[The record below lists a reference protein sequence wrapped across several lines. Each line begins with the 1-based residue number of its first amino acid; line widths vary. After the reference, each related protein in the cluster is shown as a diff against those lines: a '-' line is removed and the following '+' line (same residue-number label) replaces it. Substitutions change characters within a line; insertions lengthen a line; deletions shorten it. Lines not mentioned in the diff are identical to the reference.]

1 MKAYPVYECN
11 YVLSENWVITSN
23 VMLAR
28 HFPPEDSHWI
38 GHPPFWTNPN
48 WYLLESTRTQLPSP
62 HSQPSQ
68 TARRRDGQWKTD
80 AGEATLPMD
89 LWCGWAAC
97 RKCVKTWSCK
107 NHLAGSYCFYIYIY
121 IYIYICFSLSWWF
134 HNSDIFW
141 PKPAGQ
147 ARKRAT
153 LPLEGLSHTK
163 LGEGGLR
170 ASASTS
176 RWGGALPSTS
186 AGLKS
191 KGFERNTSW
200 QDQKIKPG
208 QMQPTNRTT
217 NFNLIGEFNPS
228 KPIQR
233 IWAYLGSSSPAVDGL

>member
-11 YVLSENWVITSN
+11 HVLSENWVITSN

-97 RKCVKTWSCK
+97 RKWVKTWSCK
-107 NHLAGSYCFYIYIY
+107 NHLAGSYCFYIYMY
-121 IYIYICFSLSWWF
+121 IYIYVSRCLDGSIILTSSDPNQLVKPERGQLCPSRVWATRSWGKVGSELQLQPVDGGVPC
-134 HNSDIFW
+134 H
-141 PKPAGQ
+141 
-147 ARKRAT
+147 
-153 LPLEGLSHTK
+153 PLL
-163 LGEGGLR
+163 LGWNLK
-170 ASASTS
+170 
-176 RWGGALPSTS
+176 
-186 AGLKS
+186 GLK
-191 KGFERNTSW
+191 GTHPERIRKSSRGRCS
-200 QDQKIKPG
+200 P
-208 QMQPTNRTT
+208 PTEPPISIWLVSSTHP
-217 NFNLIGEFNPS
+217 NPS
-228 KPIQR
+228 KE
-233 IWAYLGSSSPAVDGL
+233 YELT